1 VLLNALKKKEHKRSE
16 EQQRVFENIEM
27 LKKTTNLYISQATVV
42 ELRFGAEKSQSK
54 DKNLARIEKLKK
66 AIPELKIDDEVW
78 DVFVK
83 IKAELSQLGK
93 SIATMDL
100 LIAATARRYDLMLA
114 SNDGDM
120 NNLDFLVENRVE
132 RESWAKGD
140 LK

>member
-1 VLLNALKKKEHKRSE
+1 
-16 EQQRVFENIEM
+16 
-27 LKKTTNLYISQATVV
+27 
-42 ELRFGAEKSQSK
+42 
-54 DKNLARIEKLKK
+54 LARIEKLKK